1 MLDTALYE
9 EPQFEVLIEEEA
21 LHCRA
26 TGVFGVPAPL
36 RGLVDTTTTYLYPTL
51 ISNQT
56 THDASVVD
64 GCKPRLGPSQMGAR
78 RMRQVSFTQGAW
90 NRLQ

>member
-9 EPQFEVLIEEEA
+9 EPQFEVLIE

-26 TGVFGVPAPL
+26 TGVFGVPALL
-36 RGLVDTTTTYLYPTL
+36 RGLVDTISHVL

-56 THDASVVD
+56 THEASFVGVSE
-64 GCKPRLGPSQMGAR
+64 GLGLFG
-78 RMRQVSFTQGAW
+78 
-90 NRLQ
+90 